1 VLDEVEIGGLW
12 WPKENFNI
20 IIDKPLLGEFGGMF
34 GVSVLLVDDILW
46 V

>member
-1 VLDEVEIGGLW
+1 VFDGVEVEGLW

-20 IIDKPLLGEFGGMF
+20 IIDKPLLDEFGGMF
-34 GVSVLLVDDILW
+34 GVSVLLVNDILW